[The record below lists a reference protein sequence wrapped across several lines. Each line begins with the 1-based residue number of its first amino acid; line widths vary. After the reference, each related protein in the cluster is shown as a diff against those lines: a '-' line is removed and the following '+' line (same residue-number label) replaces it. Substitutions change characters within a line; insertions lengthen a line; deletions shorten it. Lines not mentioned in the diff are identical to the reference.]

1 MWARVLWVGIAVS
14 FLGCSGGGANGSNP
28 PPTSPP
34 PNAPGVAALSWNAV
48 RANSDGTTL
57 TDLAGYRLYV
67 GTAPG
72 VYAAPVV
79 LGNVTSHRLQGLA
92 AGTYYFAVSAF
103 DTAGNESLL
112 SAEVSKVVQ

>member
-1 MWARVLWVGIAVS
+1 MWARVLLPGIAVS
-14 FLGCSGGGANGSNP
+14 VLGCSGDAGGSNP
-28 PPTSPP
+28 PPANT
-34 PNAPGVAALSWNAV
+34 AGVATLSWSAV
-48 RANSDGTTL
+48 RTNSDGTEL

-72 VYAAPVV
+72 GYAAPVV
-79 LGNVTSHRLQGLA
+79 LGNVTAHRMEGLA
-92 AGTYYFAVSAF
+92 PGTYYFAVSAF